1 MELISGA
8 DSSKSSPPPIA
19 EPLVPLLRVDEGLG
33 DPVALATW
41 HEALSNALSVE
52 LPHDLLGLW
61 LYPIEGGVV
70 LLGPAA
76 LAQDDL
82 AVPLP
87 APQLQPG
94 QLAALE
100 EVVRVAGY
108 RSAICLPIRFG
119 RRDVGLLLAA
129 DLQPDRYREIA
140 RVQLQLVTQ
149 RLAPTLGRV
158 ARLWGTG
165 QRSAS
170 YHLERVAALLD
181 RVAQAHRQ
189 TATPQLFVSALSRAL
204 EPLLPHDHLELL
216 VSDDASGARSYRL
229 GEHAGGAPWTDPSLI
244 LTRADLDPDGL
255 FGAADQL
262 LLADACRDHHWPR
275 GYFTAAQPAGAEL
288 RAIAGA
294 RMKTGRTRAYLLAGS
309 VGPDLYD
316 AEDVALI
323 ARVAGL
329 IAPQVSLFVLAAES
343 SRPSDA
349 SPDATASLLSETG
362 ELLAAGGDLAQTTRQ
377 LAHLAG
383 QILPFDQLRFAI
395 RLSEGDRVVL
405 LEPGETRPLPDLPS
419 IPVAGTALSQVLH
432 GELAHAF
439 ALVQGE
445 ARLIVPLRV
454 AGRIH
459 GALVLTAGHPAILR
473 EAHADPARQLANLI
487 APHLE
492 LLRRAAL
499 LPPPYLPGWKRT
511 PKP

>member
-8 DSSKSSPPPIA
+8 DSSKSLPPSMA
-19 EPLVPLLRVDEGLG
+19 EPLVPLLRVDEGLS

-61 LYPIEGGVV
+61 LYPAGGGVV

-76 LAQDDL
+76 LSQDDL

-158 ARLWGTG
+158 ARLWGSG
-165 QRSAS
+165 HQSAS

-181 RVAQAHRQ
+181 GVAQAHRQ
-189 TATPQLFVSALSRAL
+189 TATPQLFVSTLSRAL

-216 VSDDASGARSYRL
+216 VSDPSGARSYRL

-255 FGAADQL
+255 FGTADQL
-262 LLADACRDHHWPR
+262 LLGDACRDHRWPR

-288 RAIAGA
+288 RAVAGA
-294 RMKTGRTRAYLLAGS
+294 RMKSGGMRAYLLAGS
-309 VGPDLYD
+309 VGPDLYE
-316 AEDVALI
+316 AEDVALL

-362 ELLAAGGDLAQTTRQ
+362 ELLAAGTDMAQTTRQ
-377 LAHLAG
+377 LADLAG
-383 QILPFDQLRFAI
+383 HLLPFDELRFAI

-405 LEPGETRPLPDLPS
+405 LEPGETRALPDLPS
-419 IPVAGTALSQVLH
+419 IPVAGTALSQVLR
-432 GELAHAF
+432 GELAYAF
-439 ALVQGE
+439 AVVQGE
-445 ARLIVPLRV
+445 SRLIVPLRV
-454 AGRIH
+454 AGRVH
-459 GALVLTAGHPAILR
+459 GALVLTAAHPAILR

-499 LPPPYLPGWKRT
+499 LPPPYLPGWKRA

>member
-1 MELISGA
+1 MDLISGA

-41 HEALSNALSVE
+41 LEALSNALSVE
-52 LPHDLLGLW
+52 LPHDLLALW

-76 LAQDDL
+76 LAEDDL
-82 AVPLP
+82 AVPVP
-87 APQLQPG
+87 EPQLQPA
-94 QLAALE
+94 QLGALE

-108 RSAICLPIRFG
+108 QSAICLPIRFG

-140 RVQLQLVTQ
+140 RVQLQRVTQ

-170 YHLERVAALLD
+170 YHLERIAALLD
-181 RVAQAHRQ
+181 GVAQAHRH
-189 TATPQLFVSALSRAL
+189 TATPQLFVGALSRAL

-216 VSDDASGARSYRL
+216 VSDASGARSYRL
-229 GEHAGGAPWTDPSLI
+229 GEHAGGTPWTDPSLI
-244 LTRADLDPDGL
+244 LTRADLDPDAL

-262 LLADACRDHHWPR
+262 LLGDACRDHRWPR

-288 RAIAGA
+288 RAVAGA
-294 RMKTGRTRAYLLAGS
+294 RIKNGRIRAYLLAGS

-316 AEDVALI
+316 AEDVALL

-329 IAPQVSLFVLAAES
+329 IAAQVSLFVLPAE

-349 SPDATASLLSETG
+349 AADPTASLVSQAG
-362 ELLAAGGDLAQTTRQ
+362 ELLAAGSDLAQTTRQ
-377 LAHLAG
+377 VADLAG
-383 QILPFDQLRFAI
+383 RIVPFDQLRFAI

-405 LEPGETRPLPDLPS
+405 LDPGETRALPDLPS

-432 GELAHAF
+432 GELAHSF
-439 ALVQGE
+439 TVVQGE

-454 AGRIH
+454 AGRVH
-459 GALVLTAGHPAILR
+459 GALVMTAARPAILR
-473 EAHADPARQLANLI
+473 ESHAEPARELANLV

-492 LLRRAAL
+492 LLRRTAL

>member
-8 DSSKSSPPPIA
+8 DSSKSLPPSIV

-33 DPVALATW
+33 DPIALATW
-41 HEALSNALSVE
+41 HEALSDALSVE

-61 LYPIEGGVV
+61 LYPAEGGVV

-82 AVPLP
+82 AVPQP
-87 APQLQPG
+87 APQVQPA

-119 RRDVGLLLAA
+119 RRDVGLILAA
-129 DLQPDRYREIA
+129 DLQPDRYSHVA
-140 RVQLQLVTQ
+140 RLQLQLVTQ
-149 RLAPTLGRV
+149 RLAPMLGRV

-165 QRSAS
+165 HRSAS
-170 YHLERVAALLD
+170 YHLERIAALLD
-181 RVAQAHRQ
+181 AVAQAHRE
-189 TATPQLFVSALSRAL
+189 TATAQLFVSALSRAL

-216 VSDDASGARSYRL
+216 VSDASGARSYRL
-229 GEHAGGAPWTDPSLI
+229 GEHAGGTPWTDPSLI
-244 LTRADLDPDGL
+244 LTRADLDPDAL
-255 FGAADQL
+255 FGAPDQL
-262 LLADACRDHHWPR
+262 LLGDAFRDHRWPR

-288 RAIAGA
+288 RAVVGA
-294 RMKTGRTRAYLLAGS
+294 RMKSGRTRAYLLAGS

-316 AEDVALI
+316 AEDAALL

-349 SPDATASLLSETG
+349 SPDATASLLSEAG
-362 ELLAAGGDLAQTTRQ
+362 ELLAAGTDLAQTTRQ
-377 LAHLAG
+377 LTDLAG
-383 QILPFDQLRFAI
+383 HILPFDQLRFAI
-395 RLSEGDRVVL
+395 RLSEGERVVL
-405 LEPGETRPLPDLPS
+405 LEPGETRALPDLPS
-419 IPVAGTALSQVLH
+419 VPVAGTALSQVLH

-439 ALVQGE
+439 AVVQGE
-445 ARLIVPLRV
+445 SRLIVPLRV
-454 AGRIH
+454 AGRVH
-459 GALVLTAGHPAILR
+459 GALVLTAAHPAILR

>member
-1 MELISGA
+1 MQHFMGA
-8 DSSKSSPPPIA
+8 DSSKSSPPSIA

-41 HEALSNALSVE
+41 HEALSDALSVE

-61 LYPIEGGVV
+61 LYPVEGGVV
-70 LLGPAA
+70 LLGPEA

-82 AVPLP
+82 AVPQP
-87 APQLQPG
+87 TPQLQPG

-108 RSAICLPIRFG
+108 QSVICLPIRFG
-119 RRDVGLLLAA
+119 RRDVGLILAA
-129 DLQPDRYREIA
+129 DLQPNRYRETA
-140 RVQLQLVTQ
+140 RLQLQLVTQ
-149 RLAPTLGRV
+149 RLAPMLGKV

-165 QRSAS
+165 HRSAS

-181 RVAQAHRQ
+181 GVAQAHRE
-189 TATPQLFVSALSRAL
+189 TVTPQLFVSAVSRAL
-204 EPLLPHDHLELL
+204 EPLLPHDHLEVL
-216 VSDDASGARSYRL
+216 VSDASGARSYRL

-244 LTRADLDPDGL
+244 LTRADLDPDAL
-255 FGAADQL
+255 FGASDQL
-262 LLADACRDHHWPR
+262 LLGDACRDSRWPR
-275 GYFTAAQPAGAEL
+275 GYFTAAHPAGAEL
-288 RAIAGA
+288 RAVAGA
-294 RMKTGRTRAYLLAGS
+294 RMKSGRTRAYLLAGC

-316 AEDVALI
+316 VEDVALL

-329 IAPQVSLFVLAAES
+329 IAPQVSLFVLASES

-349 SPDATASLLSETG
+349 SPDETATVLNQAG
-362 ELLAAGGDLAQTTRQ
+362 ELLAAATDLAQATRQ
-377 LAHLAG
+377 LADLAG
-383 QILPFDQLRFAI
+383 RILPFDELRFAI
-395 RLSEGDRVVL
+395 RLNDGERVVL
-405 LEPGETRPLPDLPS
+405 LEPGETRALPDLPS
-419 IPVAGTALSQVLH
+419 VPVAGTALSQVLH

-439 ALVQGE
+439 AVVQGE

-454 AGRIH
+454 GGRVH
-459 GALVLTAGHPAILR
+459 GALVLTAAHPAILR
-473 EAHADPARQLANLI
+473 EAHADPTRQLANLI

-499 LPPPYLPGWKRT
+499 LPPPYHPGWKRT

>member
-1 MELISGA
+1 
-8 DSSKSSPPPIA
+8 
-19 EPLVPLLRVDEGLG
+19 VDEGLG

-52 LPHDLLGLW
+52 LPHDLLALW

-76 LAQDDL
+76 LAEDDL

-87 APQLQPG
+87 APQLQPA

-108 RSAICLPIRFG
+108 QSAICLPIRFG

-129 DLQPDRYREIA
+129 DLQPDRYRDIA

-181 RVAQAHRQ
+181 VVAQAHRQ
-189 TATPQLFVSALSRAL
+189 TATPLLFVSALSRTL

-216 VSDDASGARSYRL
+216 VSDASGARSYRL

-255 FGAADQL
+255 FGASDQL
-262 LLADACRDHHWPR
+262 LLGDACRDHRWPR

-288 RAIAGA
+288 RAVAGA
-294 RMKTGRTRAYLLAGS
+294 RMRNGRTRAYLLAGS

-316 AEDVALI
+316 AEDVALL

-329 IAPQVSLFVLAAES
+329 IAAQVSLFVLSAEA
-343 SRPSDA
+343 SRPSD
-349 SPDATASLLSETG
+349 SPPDATASLLSEAG
-362 ELLAAGGDLAQTTRQ
+362 ELLASGSDLGLTTRQ
-377 LAHLAG
+377 VADLAAHV
-383 QILPFDQLRFAI
+383 LPFDQLRFAI

-405 LEPGETRPLPDLPS
+405 LDPGETRPLPDLPS
-419 IPVAGTALSQVLH
+419 VPVAGTTLSQLLR
-432 GELAHAF
+432 GELAHSF
-439 ALVQGE
+439 AVVEGE

-454 AGRIH
+454 NGRIH
-459 GALVLTAGHPAILR
+459 GALVLTAAHPAILR
-473 EAHADPARQLANLI
+473 EAHADLARQLANLI

-492 LLRRAAL
+492 LLRRTAL